1 MCPRYK
7 RLSGNGLEID
17 DTAKVTDQNHH
28 RIIKVHTK
36 EHIAGSIQILI
47 GYISDKV

>member
-17 DTAKVTDQNHH
+17 DKAQVADQNHH

-36 EHIAGSIQILI
+36 EHTAASILVLI
-47 GYISDKV
+47 GYILDTV